1 MMTLF
6 NIALIFAAVVPV
18 LVFLYAAALF
28 CNYLI
33 ETRNEDSQ
41 S

>member
-1 MMTLF
+1 MMTVF
-6 NIALIFAAVVPV
+6 NIALIFAAAFPV
-18 LVFLYAAALF
+18 LVLLYVLGLF

>member
-6 NIALIFAAVVPV
+6 SLALIFAAALPV
-18 LVFLYAAALF
+18 LAFLYAAALF

-33 ETRNEDSQ
+33 ETRDEDSK
-41 S
+41 